1 MRFPYVPTTSEENP
15 KVIVNRTRTARL
27 ITASLGLL
35 VASAVA
41 GCGGAE
47 SPGTGAAATSAAATS
62 AAAAAASHND
72 ADVTFVQSMI
82 PHHAGAIDMA
92 ALAADRASS
101 PEVKELAT
109 AIEQAQEPEIEQMQ
123 GFLESWGVDESGD
136 MTGMPGMS
144 GGGMSD
150 MSAMSEEQMQQL
162 EQATGAAFDRM
173 FLEMMI
179 AHHTSAIDMAEQEVA
194 NGQNPDAK
202 ALAEKIIADQRAE
215 IDRMQQLLT
224 TV

>member
-1 MRFPYVPTTSEENP
+1 M
-15 KVIVNRTRTARL
+15 IVNRTRTARL

-47 SPGTGAAATSAAATS
+47 SSGTGAAATSAAATS

-202 ALAEKIIADQRAE
+202 ALAAKIIADQRAE

-224 TV
+224 TL